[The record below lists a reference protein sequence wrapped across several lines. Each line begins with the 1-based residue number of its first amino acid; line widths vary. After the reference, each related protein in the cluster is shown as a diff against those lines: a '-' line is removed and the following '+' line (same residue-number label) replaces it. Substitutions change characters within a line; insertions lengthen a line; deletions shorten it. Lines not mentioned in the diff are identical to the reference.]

1 MSKEITI
8 GMEKLMAFF
17 IIAMGETDGVS
28 FVYYPKLPK
37 PFCERL
43 NIDGCIGDLLS
54 IRVDP
59 SDDNLSVQFWFMDS
73 HENHFFYTWN
83 ELKQSCST
91 LCAIVFTHIYDMIEN
106 MEDC

>member
-1 MSKEITI
+1 MNKEITI
-8 GMEKLMAFF
+8 GMETLVAMF
-17 IIAMGETDGVS
+17 IIAMGEYDGIC

-54 IRVDP
+54 IRVDEH
-59 SDDNLSVQFWFMDS
+59 LSVQFWFMDEN
-73 HENHFFYTWN
+73 ENHFFYTWN
-83 ELKQSCST
+83 ELKNSCPT

-106 MEDC
+106 LEDC